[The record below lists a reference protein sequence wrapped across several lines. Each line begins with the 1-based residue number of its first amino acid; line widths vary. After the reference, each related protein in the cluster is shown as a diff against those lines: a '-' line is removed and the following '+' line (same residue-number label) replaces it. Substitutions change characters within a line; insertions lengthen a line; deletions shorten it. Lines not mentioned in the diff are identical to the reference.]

1 MTLRRTYPCVLV
13 VEGKDELRVLP
24 ELLELAGIPWPKG
37 KEPVRIEEQDGITN
51 ILAPGFIETTLKAS
65 GVTAVGIVV
74 DANGDP
80 MSRWHQVR
88 DRLAA
93 SYSGFPLELPVN
105 GAIHA
110 IANKPRVGVWVMPDN
125 VRAGMLETL
134 LLALRVGDQPL
145 HDHARDATSQA
156 RILGAPFRDTH
167 REKAELHAWL
177 AWQDPPGRQL
187 HDAVRARALL
197 PAPPVTDAF
206 VAWFRELFEV

>member
-1 MTLRRTYPCVLV
+1 MTLRRTYPRVLV

-37 KEPVRIEEQDGITN
+37 AEPVRIEEQDGITN
-51 ILAPGFIETTLKAS
+51 ILVPGFIETTLKAS

-80 MSRWHQVR
+80 MSRWEQVR

-93 SYSGFPLELPVN
+93 RYPGLPADLPVT
-105 GAIHA
+105 GVVHVVAD
-110 IANKPRVGVWVMPDN
+110 KPRVGVWVMPDN
-125 VRAGMLETL
+125 VRTGMLETL
-134 LLALRVGDQPL
+134 LLALRVGGQVL
-145 HDHARDATSQA
+145 HDHAREATHQA
-156 RILGAPFRDTH
+156 KALGAPFRDTH

-187 HDAVRARALL
+187 HDAVRARELP

-206 VAWFRELFEV
+206 VAWFRRLFDV

>member
-1 MTLRRTYPCVLV
+1 MTLRRTYPRVLV

-24 ELLELAGIPWPKG
+24 ELLELAGIAWPKG
-37 KEPVRIEEQDGITN
+37 NEPVRIEEQDGISN

-80 MSRWHQVR
+80 VSRWE
-88 DRLAA
+88 RLRARLVA
-93 SYSGFPLELPVN
+93 SYPDFPAQLSAT
-105 GAIHA
+105 GAVYA
-110 IANKPRVGVWVMPDN
+110 VADKPRIGVWVMPDN
-125 VRAGMLETL
+125 VRTSMLETL
-134 LLALRVGDQPL
+134 LLPLRVGDQAL

-156 RILGAPFRDTH
+156 KTMGAPFRDNH

-187 HDAVRARALL
+187 HEAVRDRRLP
-197 PAPPVTDAF
+197 PAPQVTDPF
-206 VAWFRELFEV
+206 VSWFRQLFEI